1 MPSPRL
7 SSQRITPKRFALA
20 AVTAWLLPSLIL
32 ANLLMVGDAFTAN
45 GPDADMISAA
55 ATAWIAGPVMGLLH
69 GWPFLL
75 TAFAGWA
82 LLHHWKL
89 ASAKTAAGLGL
100 LCGLAAGIV
109 LSDANGLGV
118 ETGWL
123 FAAPVIGMVTGL
135 AVWWVAYGTGAKEQ
149 QA

>member
-1 MPSPRL
+1 MS
-7 SSQRITPKRFALA
+7 TRFLLA

-32 ANLLMVGDAFTAN
+32 ANIVMVGDAFTAS

-75 TAFAGWA
+75 AAFAGWA

-89 ASAKTAAGLGL
+89 ASARTAAVLGL
-100 LCGLAAGIV
+100 LCGVGAGIV
-109 LSDANGLGV
+109 LSDADGFDA

-123 FAAPVIGMVTGL
+123 FAAPVVGLITGL
-135 AVWWVAYGTGAKEQ
+135 AVWWVAYHADE
-149 QA
+149 AAA